1 LSSKV
6 GWGADRFDFSAD
18 KDYRAMKRAQ
28 LLGVAIAGVCGL
40 GAFFGVMSLVKNPT
54 KVVKE
59 EITTN
64 TTQVLVARADIGLGQ
79 TIGPES
85 VTWLEWPQS
94 AVNAAYIQRNT
105 HPGLLKELDKPERKL
120 VARVPLLAREPLT
133 PQKVVIAG
141 EGGVLA
147 AILPAGMR
155 AISTRI
161 KEETGVGRLILPNDR
176 VDVIHTRTA
185 RGRGGDQVNSETLF
199 HNVRVLAIGQI
210 IEAKDGNKKLAEG
223 NTATLELT
231 PAQAQRLAEANS
243 GGEISLSLRSIAD
256 TETKDGPAAARRGD
270 TIRIIKYG
278 VKSGAYGVN

>member
-1 LSSKV
+1 
-6 GWGADRFDFSAD
+6 
-18 KDYRAMKRAQ
+18 
-28 LLGVAIAGVCGL
+28 LG
-40 GAFFGVMSLVKNPT
+40 
-54 KVVKE
+54 
-59 EITTN
+59 
-64 TTQVLVARADIGLGQ
+64 
-79 TIGPES
+79 
-85 VTWLEWPQS
+85 
-94 AVNAAYIQRNT
+94 
-105 HPGLLKELDKPERKL
+105 KPERKL
-120 VARVPLLAREPLT
+120 VARMPLLAREPLT
-133 PQKVVIAG
+133 PLKVVIAG

-176 VDVIHTRTA
+176 VDVIHTRTS
-185 RGRGGDQVNSETLF
+185 RGRTGDQVNSETLF
-199 HNVRVLAIGQI
+199 HNVRVLAIGQL
-210 IEAKDGNKKLAEG
+210 IEAKDGKKLAEG

-256 TETKDGPAAARRGD
+256 METKDGPTAARRGD